1 MHSSKSLSGNRALR
15 ARLDSLLE
23 DKKVGSD
30 RKAEI
35 ETALEVGRISNALLL
50 YVKNLRR
57 VEIGDEDKGAF
68 VVSQELVERREYLKT
83 RQQEK
88 EYNQMMYGSPSD
100 PNVVAKEDSNLWSS
114 TRNNMSV
121 IMNLIMSFVAGFA
134 IAYYATKQYESYAE
148 THSHEGS
155 SGNGTSTNTVNAVE
169 SNRSLVFGL
178 LGAIAALLIEMVL
191 YIVRALQSEYKYEKG
206 GKSKGKKR
214 GVSDKSNASLDNEE
228 VSAEPERESKKDR

>member
-1 MHSSKSLSGNRALR
+1 MEA
-15 ARLDSLLE
+15 LLE

-30 RKAEI
+30 RKGEI
-35 ETALEVGRISNALLL
+35 ENALEVGRVSNALLL
-50 YVKNLRR
+50 YVKSLRR
-57 VEIGDEDKGAF
+57 GMNGERDKEVF
-68 VVSQELVERREYLKT
+68 VASPELIKRREYLKT

-88 EYNQMMYGSPSD
+88 EYNRMMYGTSFD

-148 THSHEGS
+148 SHSHQGSGS
-155 SGNGTSTNTVNAVE
+155 SNATTSTSSNTKNAVE

-178 LGAIAALLIEMVL
+178 LGAIVALLIEMVL
-191 YIVRALQSEYKYEKG
+191 YIVRALQSEYKYEG
-206 GKSKGKKR
+206 GKGKGKGKNDSV
-214 GVSDKSNASLDNEE
+214 GNKIPDESTISSKNKE
-228 VSAEPERESKKDR
+228 VGAELQQESKKDR